1 MGNRFSALPRQRT
14 YNVGYHGPVVKKEL
28 DGIATLT
35 YDTLAIENVKGQKLK
50 VADIRIAHISYDKSG
65 KLAIKNQVISK

>member
-1 MGNRFSALPRQRT
+1 MGNRYCALPQQRI

-50 VADIRIAHISYDKSG
+50 VADIGIAHISYDKSG
-65 KLAIKNQVISK
+65 KLVKKESGNK